1 MGGAATAPPDLGGK
15 YLTFFLDD
23 EEYGLEILKVREI
36 IGLQHIT
43 RVPRMPASMLGVIN
57 LRGAV
62 IPVVDLRRRFGI
74 GSVKTTDRTCIIVVH
89 AAGVEFGVMVDRV
102 SEVADVSAADVE
114 PAPEFG
120 GDVDT
125 RFLLGLAKSAGG
137 VKLLLDI
144 DRVLSSREMAQLQET
159 ADPTALQEAR

>member
-1 MGGAATAPPDLGGK
+1 MGGAATAPPELGGK
-15 YLTFFLDD
+15 YLTFYLGE

-36 IGLQHIT
+36 IRLHRIT
-43 RVPRMPASMLGVIN
+43 RVPRMPAAMLGVIN

-62 IPVVDLRRRFGI
+62 IPVVDLRRTFGI
-74 GSVKTTDRTCIIVVH
+74 GSVEATERTCIIVVH

-102 SEVADVSAADVE
+102 SEVADVSAEEVE

-120 GDVDT
+120 DEVDT
-125 RFLLGLAKSAGG
+125 RFLLGLAKGAGG

-144 DRVLSSREMAQLQET
+144 DRVLSSREITQLQEKAATT
-159 ADPTALQEAR
+159 ATQEVI